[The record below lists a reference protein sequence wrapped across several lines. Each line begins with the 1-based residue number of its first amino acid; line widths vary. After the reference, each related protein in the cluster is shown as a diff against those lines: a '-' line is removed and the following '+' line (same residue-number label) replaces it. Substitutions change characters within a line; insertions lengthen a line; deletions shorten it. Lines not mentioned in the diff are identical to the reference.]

1 MFFQTKSTAE
11 HTLDHMTQQPKETCQ
26 RTCRGP
32 KTFFTG
38 MLTISKKMKTFLTL
52 KYLINEYTR
61 LTI

>member
-38 MLTISKKMKTFLTL
+38 MLTISKKMKTFLTQ
-52 KYLINEYTR
+52 NFSE
-61 LTI
+61 